1 MKKKKHIGIVAGIL
15 TLTLGA
21 VHAEQSPWRLQQAL
35 DLPDWF
41 ELSGSTRVRYENLD
55 GQFRT
60 ANDGSDQQLAFRTLL
75 QGRVSF
81 ENFAMVAELEDSRQ
95 EFADEGSAVKSSMVN
110 STELLQAYAQFTFED
125 MFLDGSTSELRF
137 GRQTMDAGSRRLSAR
152 NRFRNTLNA
161 FDGATLYWKSDAVD
175 VQAFYLLPVVRR
187 PSDSDSLVDNEQ
199 EMDRSYDDY
208 QFWGVHSTW
217 KQLFASDAVFE
228 VYFFGLN
235 EADDGALSTKDRQ
248 LYTPGMRF
256 YRKPAKAAFDYDVEL
271 IAQFGEQRE
280 SSADS
285 DTTDL
290 DHWAQFVHLEAG
302 YTQDMPWTPRLA
314 VLFDY
319 ASGDDDPDDDE
330 SNRFDTLYGARRF
343 EHGPTG
349 IYGSFARS
357 NILSPGISLKAQPN
371 ARLQTQFAY
380 RAYWLASDTDAWTTS
395 GLRDS
400 SGDTDSFVGH
410 QMELRVKWEILP
422 GNLSADFGYAHLF
435 AGNFIKDAPNSTE
448 GDSDYAYASLS
459 FKF

>member
-1 MKKKKHIGIVAGIL
+1 MKNIRYIGMATSILALAAG
-15 TLTLGA
+15 TLT
-21 VHAEQSPWRLQQAL
+21 AEQSPWRLQEAL
-35 DLPDWF
+35 DLPDWL
-41 ELSGSTRVRYENLD
+41 ELSGTARVRYENLD

-81 ENFAMVAELEDSRQ
+81 ENWGLVAEIEDSRQ
-95 EFADEGSAVKSSMVN
+95 ELSDEGSSVKTSMVN
-110 STELLQAYAQFTFED
+110 TTELLQAYAQFKID
-125 MFLDGSTSELRF
+125 DLFLDGSQTEFRL
-137 GRQTMDAGSRRLSAR
+137 GRQTMDAGSRRLAAR
-152 NRFRNTLNA
+152 NRFRNTINA
-161 FDGATLYWKSDAVD
+161 FDGATMYWKSDAVD
-175 VQAFYLLPVVRR
+175 LQAFYLLPVVRR
-187 PSDSDSLVDNEQ
+187 PSDSASLLDNDQ
-199 EMDRSYDDY
+199 QMDRSYDDY
-208 QFWGVHSTW
+208 QFWGIHSTW
-217 KQLFASDAVFE
+217 KNLFSSSTVFE
-228 VYFFGLN
+228 AYFFGLN
-235 EADDGALSTKDRQ
+235 EEDDGDLSTKDRQ
-248 LYTPGMRF
+248 LYTPGVRL
-256 YRKPAKAAFDYDVEL
+256 YRKPAKSAFDYDIEL
-271 IAQFGEQRE
+271 MAQFGEQRSS
-280 SSADS
+280 SSAS

-302 YTQDMPWTPRLA
+302 YTQDMSWSPRLA

-357 NILSPGISLKAQPN
+357 NILSPGISLKAKPSAQV
-371 ARLQTQFAY
+371 QTQFAY

-400 SGDTDSFVGH
+400 SGETDSFVGH
-410 QMELRVKWEILP
+410 QVELRLKWEILP

-435 AGNFIKDAPNSTE
+435 AGNFIEDAPGSTE
-448 GDSDYAYASLS
+448 GDSDYAYASFT